1 VDVVF
6 ASAEA
11 FVEAFDGAFAAVAG
25 VEAPNPLKHSAA
37 KHTAA
42 INKTIFFK

>member
-6 ASAEA
+6 GNA
-11 FVEAFDGAFAAVAG
+11 EAFDGAFAAVAG